1 VSGNDT
7 IAEENASDALASDA
21 IAIVGISGRFPGAAN
36 LDQFWDNIRN
46 GVCSVTRFSDD
57 ELEDAHPPEVRNDPK
72 FVKARPIIEGVD
84 QFDAGFFGM
93 LAREAASTDPQH
105 RLFLECAWEA
115 LEDGG
120 VDPSRYDG
128 AIGVFAGAAFST
140 YMTTHVVQDRATME
154 RAASTYQLGDFSI
167 WSSGLQDFLAT
178 RTAYKL
184 NLRGPAINVQS
195 ACSTSL
201 LAVAQGC
208 QSLQLY
214 QSDMAL
220 AGGVSI
226 SFPMKRGYLFQEE
239 GIVAPDGICRPFDA
253 NGAGTVFGMGAGVVL
268 LKRLEDALRDGNQ
281 IYAVIRAAA
290 INNDGADKVGFTAP
304 SVDGQAAVIATAQAV
319 AGVDPESISYIE
331 CHGTATPLGDPIE
344 FEGLRKAFGAETRQF
359 CGLGSV
365 KANVG
370 HLDAAAG
377 VAGLIKAAL
386 GLHHGEMPPM
396 ANYAAPNPR
405 IDFANSPFYVVDK
418 LKPWPRGATPRR
430 AGVSSFGMGG
440 TNVHL
445 VLEEAPRVTAAE
457 TAQDGSPII
466 LPLSARSDEALAQAK
481 ERLAAYLEATPARA
495 LNDVA
500 FTLVEG
506 RRAFPKRTVV
516 AVRTREEAIAR
527 LRGTT
532 AISTAADS
540 APIIFMFPGQGAQY
554 PGMGRDL
561 YEREPLFRDIIQKGA
576 ALLQR
581 LSGLDLLKVLYDDT
595 PPSEDAP
602 HPIRSTLLA
611 QPALFLIEY
620 ATARLWMSWGVQ
632 PTAMIGHSVGEFVAA
647 CLSGVIQFEDA
658 LTLIAARG
666 RLMQDMPGGAMLS
679 VRLGEADLRPYLG
692 HTLDLAAIN
701 SPNLCVVS
709 GTFED
714 VDALEKTLDAAGV
727 VHRRLHTSH
736 AFHSRMMA
744 PVVEALAQEAAKI
757 RFSAPSI
764 PYVSSLTG
772 DWIKPDEAR
781 EPHYWA
787 RHCREAVRFADGLV
801 AVSKDAKPILIEVG
815 PGRTLATLASQILGK
830 GGAGALINSMPEAT
844 RTSADDITMAEAFGR
859 VWAAGAAIDWSAR
872 RPLEGR
878 RVSLPTY
885 PFQRQSHFIE
895 APKHA
900 HQAPQAQVISFPT
913 PTLVAP
919 PTYVPIQA
927 SNPEPVLMTMPSSE
941 ARLAN
946 FRAAITEILEDL
958 SGESLEGADTNASFL
973 ELGFDSLLLGQVV
986 QQLASKFGVKITFRQ
1001 LVNDIPTV
1009 EALVAF
1015 LDATMPANAAPAAAA
1030 PAAPVAQTPM
1040 QMVAA
1045 PMMAQPMPIAG
1056 GMEGVFA
1063 AQMAAMQ
1070 NLFAQ
1075 QLAAMQ
1081 GAPAAMPMAPVAAPA
1096 APSAASAAVAPKAP
1110 AAPQTAPA
1118 AAGDDEDTTP
1128 QRFKQYLRGARPQ
1141 AQQVTNAQRDFIET
1155 FVQQYTT
1162 RTPGSKSYTAEN
1174 RQILADPRAAN
1185 GFRAEWKEA
1194 VYPIVSPRS
1203 KGSKI
1208 WDVDGNEYVDLVN
1221 GFGQTMFGHAP
1232 DFVQEA
1238 VIEQTKAGF
1247 AIGPQ
1252 APLAGVVAKQI
1263 ANMIGMERVTFC
1275 NTGSE
1280 AVMAAM
1286 RLARTVTGRNK
1297 IVVFNNDYHG
1307 QFDEVLVKPGG
1318 KRQGPKALP
1327 VTIGVPPESVANM
1340 IVLNYGAP
1348 ESLDWIRANA
1358 NDLAAV
1364 IVEPVQ
1370 SRHPEIRPTEFLK
1383 ELRVIT
1389 EQSGSAFVFDE
1400 VVTGFRTHQG
1410 GMQALYG
1417 VRADMATY
1425 GKVLGG
1431 GMPVGI
1437 LAGAPRFM
1445 DALDGGQWRYGD
1457 ESVPEVAPTFFAGTF
1472 VRHPLVLAA
1481 CHAVMK
1487 HMEEQGP
1494 SLQTKLAERCAALV
1508 ERINADLA
1516 RRSIATRAETFSSW
1530 FNINFA
1536 GEDRLGSLF
1545 YLYVRHLGVHIQEG
1559 FPCFLTTTH
1568 TDEDLEKVYRA
1579 FTQALD
1585 ALQGA
1590 GILAP
1595 KEGAAA
1601 ASAAVATAASP
1612 SESPL
1617 TEPQIEVWL
1626 ASQMGD
1632 EASCAFNESL
1642 NVRFEGPLSTDALAN
1657 AMKDVSLRHDA
1668 MRARFSRAGDRMI
1681 IVPDAVIDLPVI
1693 DVSNEA
1699 DPEASLNAF
1708 MAQDAATPFDLIN
1721 GPVMR
1726 GHLLKLSPQMHVLVF
1741 TGHHIVADGWSL
1753 NIIVDELSKSY
1764 GARLAGAKADL
1775 PKPLSYAQY
1784 ATDQAARGA
1793 TKAEIESYWLSQY
1806 KTVPA
1811 LPELPYDRQHPVV
1824 KTFAGATYTDFVD
1837 ANLYRAVKKAGAKQ
1851 GCTLF
1856 ATLLATLQVMMG
1868 RLANAND
1875 VVVAVPTA
1883 GQSLLDGEILVGHA
1897 VNFLPIRAA
1906 FDAQAPFATH
1916 LQNAKKQVLD
1926 AYEHQ
1931 DFTFGTLVRKLGVKR
1946 DPNRLPL
1953 TEIQFN
1959 LERIADGV
1967 EFGGLKVAI
1976 TPNPKAFSNFDI
1988 FWNVVESDDGL
1999 RIDCDFNTDV
2009 FDAATIQR
2017 WVGHYRAIL
2026 SALAADMSLKVA
2038 ELPMHGPSELN
2049 WLIDSLNDTRAG
2061 FPTDAFVHDLIAA
2074 QAAKTPD
2081 AIAAVCGGESITYA
2095 ALDKRANQLARHFR
2109 KTAPGLG
2116 QRIAVATDRS
2126 IDMLATLIAV
2136 MKAGHT
2142 YVPLDATH
2150 PAARLR
2156 QTVEA
2161 ADVAAIV
2168 CNNDIAATFA
2178 PTGVKIIRIDQDAV
2192 AIAQESESV
2201 IEPALGDPERA
2212 AYVIF
2217 TSGSTGVPKG
2227 VAVPHRAVVNFL
2239 LSMAKKPGFEASDV
2253 LVAVTTI
2260 SFDIAGLELY
2270 LPLTKGGRVVIADRD
2285 VVRGGFGLVDLIN
2298 NAGASVV
2305 QATPSLWRMLMEAG
2319 FKPRAGLKMLCGGE
2333 PLPRDLADAL
2343 TATGAELW
2351 NMYGPTETT
2360 IWSSCARAEN
2370 GKSITI
2376 GEPID
2381 NTQLFILDANDQLAP
2396 IGGTGQLYIGGDGL
2410 ALGYFK
2416 RDDLTAGAFRTVTLP
2431 GRAAQRLYNT
2441 GDVGR
2446 RLANGDIQLLGRS
2459 DHQVKLRGFRIELED
2474 IETALRKAPGVNA
2487 AAVALRGGDTP
2498 RLVGYVV
2505 LNQGADIDAKQ
2516 LTDTLAAQ
2524 LPDYMVP
2531 TMWMKLDALPLT
2543 ANGKLDRK
2551 ALPEPDADAAIADRT
2566 IVAPRTPLET
2576 QIADVWRRVLGAGE
2590 IGVHDNLF
2598 FLGADSLHVFRI
2610 TARLIEQ
2617 GLHIEAKDL
2626 LRHPTVAEIAEIAA
2640 TRTEAPPVAERAGAP
2655 SLRAFRGGARRG
2667 GASS

>member
-1 VSGNDT
+1 VAENGT
-7 IAEENASDALASDA
+7 IAQDDASDALAPDA
-21 IAIVGISGRFPGAAN
+21 IAIVGISGRFPGAKT
-36 LDQFWDNIRN
+36 LDQFWDNVRN
-46 GVCSVTRFSDD
+46 GVCSVTRFNDD

-72 FVKARPIIEGVD
+72 FVKARPIIEDVD

-120 VDPSRYDG
+120 VDPSRYEG
-128 AIGVFAGAAFST
+128 AIGVYAGAAFST
-140 YMTTHVVQDRATME
+140 YMTTHVMQDRATAE
-154 RAASTYQLGDFSI
+154 RAASTYQLGDFPI

-184 NLRGPAINVQS
+184 NLRGPAMTVQS

-201 LAVAQGC
+201 LAVAQAC

-220 AGGVSI
+220 AGGASI
-226 SFPMKRGYLFQEE
+226 SFPIKRGYLFQEE

-253 NGAGTVFGMGAGVVL
+253 KGAGTVFGAGAGVVL

-290 INNDGADKVGFTAP
+290 VNNDGADKVGFTAP
-304 SVDGQAAVIATAQAV
+304 SVDGQASVIATAQAV

-344 FEGLRKAFGAETRQF
+344 FEGLRKAFGTETRQF

-445 VLEEAPRVTAAE
+445 VLEEAPRVVAAE
-457 TAQDGSPII
+457 IAQDDSPII

-481 ERLAAYLEATPARA
+481 ERLAAHLEATPALA

-500 FTLVEG
+500 FTLIEG

-516 AVRTREEAIAR
+516 AARTREDAIAK

-561 YEREPLFRDIIQKGA
+561 YEREPLFRDLMQKGA

-581 LSGLDLLKVLYDDT
+581 LSGLDLLKILYDDAL
-595 PPSEDAP
+595 PSEDAP

-647 CLSGVIQFEDA
+647 CLSGVMQFEDA

-679 VRLGEADLRPYLG
+679 VRLSETDLRPYLG
-692 HTLDLAAIN
+692 DTLDLAAIN

-744 PVVEALAQEAAKI
+744 PVVEALAHEAAKI
-757 RFSAPSI
+757 RFGTPSI

-787 RHCREAVRFADGLV
+787 RHCREAVRFADGLA

-859 VWAAGAAIDWSAR
+859 VWAAGGAIDWNAR

-900 HQAPQAQVISFPT
+900 HQAPQAQVISFPA

-919 PTYVPIQA
+919 PIYVPTIQA
-927 SNPEPVLMTMPSSE
+927 SNPEPVLMSMPSSE
-941 ARLAN
+941 ARLSN

-1015 LDATMPANAAPAAAA
+1015 LDATMPADATPAAAPVA
-1030 PAAPVAQTPM
+1030 AVAAAPVAQAPT

-1081 GAPAAMPMAPVAAPA
+1081 GVPAAVAMPMAPVAAPVA
-1096 APSAASAAVAPKAP
+1096 APAAKTAPAPVAKAP
-1110 AAPQTAPA
+1110 AADA
-1118 AAGDDEDTTP
+1118 AADDEDTTP

-1155 FVQQYTT
+1155 FVQQYTA
-1162 RTPGSKSYTAEN
+1162 RTPLSKSYTAEN

-1238 VIEQTKAGF
+1238 VIEQTKNGF

-1457 ESVPEVAPTFFAGTF
+1457 DSVPEVAPTFFAGTF

-1481 CHAVMK
+1481 CHAVMSY
-1487 HMEEQGP
+1487 MEEQGP

-1516 RRSIATRAETFSSW
+1516 RRGIATRAETFSSW
-1530 FNINFA
+1530 FNINFS

-1612 SESPL
+1612 AESPL

-1632 EASCAFNESL
+1632 DASCAFNESL

-1657 AMKDVSLRHDA
+1657 AMKDVSARHDA
-1668 MRARFSRAGDRMI
+1668 TRTRFSRAGDRMI
-1681 IVPDAVIDLPVI
+1681 ISPDAVIDLPVI
-1693 DVSNEA
+1693 DVSAEA
-1699 DPEASLNAF
+1699 DPEASLKAF

-1726 GHLLKLSPQMHVLVF
+1726 GHVLKLSPQLHVLVF

-1764 GARLAGAKADL
+1764 RARLAGAKADL

-1793 TKAEIESYWLSQY
+1793 TKAEIETYWLNQY

-1811 LPELPYDRQHPVV
+1811 LPELPYDRQRPAV
-1824 KTFAGATYTDFVD
+1824 KTFAGATYTDFID
-1837 ANLYRAVKKAGAKQ
+1837 ANLYRAVKNAGAKQ

-1883 GQSLLDGEILVGHA
+1883 GQTLLDGEILVGHA

-1967 EFGGLKVAI
+1967 EFGGLKAAI

-2017 WVGHYRAIL
+2017 WIGHYRAIL

-2049 WLIDSLNDTRAG
+2049 WLIDALNDTRAG
-2061 FPTDAFVHDLIAA
+2061 FPKDAFVHDLIAA

-2081 AIAAVCGGESITYA
+2081 AIAAVCGTESISYT

-2109 KTAPGLG
+2109 KTASGLG

-2168 CNNDIAATFA
+2168 CNSDVAATFA
-2178 PTGVKIIRIDQDAV
+2178 PTGVKIIRIDQDAA

-2201 IEPALGDPERA
+2201 IQPALGDPERA

-2239 LSMAKKPGFEASDV
+2239 LSMAKKPGFESTDV

-2270 LPLTKGGRVVIADRD
+2270 LPLIKGGRAVIADRD

-2298 NAGASVV
+2298 NVNATVV
-2305 QATPSLWRMLMEAG
+2305 QATPSLWRMLIEAG

-2333 PLPRDLADAL
+2333 PLPRDLADTL

-2360 IWSSCARAEN
+2360 IWSSCARVEN
-2370 GKSITI
+2370 GKPITI

-2396 IGGTGQLYIGGDGL
+2396 VGVTGQLYIGGDGL
-2410 ALGYFK
+2410 ALGYFN
-2416 RDDLTAGAFRTVTLP
+2416 RDDLTTGAFRTVTLP

-2446 RLANGDIQLLGRS
+2446 RLANGAIQLLGRG

-2487 AAVALRGGDTP
+2487 AAVALRVGDTP

-2505 LNQGADIDAKQ
+2505 LNQGSSLEAKQ
-2516 LTDTLAAQ
+2516 LTDNLAAQ

-2531 TMWMKLDALPLT
+2531 TMWMKLDTLPLT

-2551 ALPEPDADAAIADRT
+2551 ALPEPDVTATLAERA
-2566 IVAPRTPLET
+2566 IVAPRNAMEQKLADICVAVL
-2576 QIADVWRRVLGAGE
+2576 QIPA
-2590 IGVHDNLF
+2590 ISIHDNMF
-2598 FLGADSLHVFRI
+2598 SLGADSLTLFRI
-2610 TARLIEQ
+2610 AARMIDQ
-2617 GLHIEAKDL
+2617 GIGLEAKHVM
-2626 LRHPTVAEIAEIAA
+2626 RHPTIAELADL
-2640 TRTEAPPVAERAGAP
+2640 AERMASGEQSASIRP
-2655 SLRAFRGGARRG
+2655 SLRDFRGGARRQRT
-2667 GASS
+2667 